1 MSKFNMFGLRR
12 VVGVGAITAVAA
24 IGLASLGAG
33 NAAAGPLPDGAK
45 KTVGVDDTEIAIV
58 RTGESAYPVPSVA
71 NNGAGRAAEVNGTI
85 TVYPGEASGTLTTG
99 YIIGCQIDITGLEG
113 GLSGSL
119 DILNLAGSLAGSISV
134 PLKPGEAALAVIG
147 EKEFEGDVASIQY
160 RQFGIDVQ
168 QCGGYA
174 QARAVS
180 IVTTSGDYVIKSS
193 LYGAPFSLS

>member
-45 KTVGVDDTEIAIV
+45 KTVGVDGTEIAIV